1 MNNCLQCCLGVWVHI
16 EGASSPHFTEDGMV
30 DGTDSQDTLIDDLLT
45 YIRSAADHGVLVFLT
60 LWNGAK
66 KGEHHDRCVQIN

>member
-1 MNNCLQCCLGVWVHI
+1 
-16 EGASSPHFTEDGMV
+16 MV

-66 KGEHHDRCVQIN
+66 KGEHHDRCGQKN